1 MRALAL
7 VVLVVGVVP
16 LLGSGYLMSLGIII
30 ALHGLPAMGLA
41 LLMGYTGQISIGH
54 AAFYGLGAYGSAL
67 LTLRAGLPPWAAM
80 ASAAAAVGLVAWLL
94 GRLIFRLRGH
104 HLAVAT
110 LGLGII
116 VHVAFIELREW
127 TGGPNGLSAIPPLS
141 LAGVL
146 LDRDGRVYPLAWAAC
161 LAGAAAARN
170 LVGSPQGLVMR
181 GVRESE
187 RAAASLGTDV
197 ASVKCAILGLSAVFA
212 AVGGALYAHYVG
224 YVSPQPFGVVF
235 SIRLIVIVAL
245 GGFTSVWGVLF
256 ATAFIT
262 VLGEVLTALGHAD
275 VMVFGLMLVVVMV
288 FAPEGFAGLA
298 SRLRPRARAVE
309 GVR

>member
-146 LDRDGRVYPLAWAAC
+146 LDRDVRVYPLAWAAC

-235 SIRLIVIVAL
+235 SL

-298 SRLRPRARAVE
+298 SRLRSRARAVE